1 MKIEELYEKYGKEL
15 MDKIIS
21 GDYLAGNTVVIDDNR
36 EIVDIPEDD
45 IILAIRQMNGEP
57 INHLNWD

>member
-1 MKIEELYEKYGKEL
+1 